1 MATVTGTKR
10 HLAIDTDTL
19 NTGQGANE
27 LYDMDQNV
35 LTTSGPT
42 FASVAITNNV
52 TVGGTVDGRDVAAD
66 GAKAATA
73 HGWGNHASAGYATG
87 DNFDNDG
94 TFASLRAQGTT
105 AGDVG
110 LGNAT
115 NESKATMFA
124 GPTFTGNAVAPT
136 PSSNDNS
143 TKIATTAYV
152 QTELTDLI
160 GGAPG
165 TLDTLNELAAAID
178 DDASYA
184 STLTTALATKLPK
197 AGGTMS
203 GAIAMGNNN
212 ITGVNNIQANG
223 DVSLQTS
230 TGEYALYGSA
240 NAQTQ
245 LYHNGIKKFETTSGG
260 VDITGE
266 VQGDTL
272 DIDGNADISGNLTLS
287 GTYPRILFTDS
298 NSDDDYSIIND
309 NGTFIVYNDTD
320 SSTAFAIAGN
330 NNATFAGDITV
341 GGTVD
346 GIDIATDVAANTA
359 KTGITSGQ
367 ASAITANTAKTGI
380 TSGQAS
386 AITSN
391 SAKTGITSEQASA
404 ITANTSKVS
413 FPGLGT
419 TSTKA
424 LAGNT
429 TTISSAQASAI
440 TANTAKTGITSGQAS
455 AITANTA
462 KTGITS
468 GQASAI
474 TANTAKTGITS
485 EQASAI
491 TSNSNK
497 TGITS
502 GQASA
507 ITANTAKTGI
517 TSGQASAITAN
528 TAKRGISSEEQEAI
542 TANTSKTGITSGQA
556 SAITANT
563 AKTGITSGQAS
574 AITANTAKRDA
585 RYIHYP
591 VIANFNGN
599 INSQQYV
606 PLSDGETE
614 GTSVTGRRDN
624 FVAPCNGEIVK
635 IIMRSNAS
643 LLSSG
648 RGVTLTGKL
657 HIIPDQ
663 ASAIEGTATATTTTA
678 ATNYKN
684 TLDFSEAEGRSFE
697 AGDRLL
703 VSLQAPLNAS
713 KNYYTTVVFKL
724 DQSSF

>member
-42 FASVAITNNV
+42 FANVAITNNV

-165 TLDTLNELAAAID
+165 TLDTLNELAAAIND
-178 DDASYA
+178 DDDYS
-184 STLTTALATKLPK
+184 STLTTALALKAPK
-197 AGGTMS
+197 ASPT
-203 GAIAMGNNN
+203 
-212 ITGVNNIQANG
+212 
-223 DVSLQTS
+223 
-230 TGEYALYGSA
+230 
-240 NAQTQ
+240 
-245 LYHNGIKKFETTSGG
+245 
-260 VDITGE
+260 
-266 VQGDTL
+266 
-272 DIDGNADISGNLTLS
+272 
-287 GTYPRILFTDS
+287 FT
-298 NSDDDYSIIND
+298 
-309 NGTFIVYNDTD
+309 
-320 SSTAFAIAGN
+320 
-330 NNATFAGDITV
+330 
-341 GGTVD
+341 GTVA
-346 GIDIATDVAANTA
+346 IPNIANVET
-359 KTGITSGQ
+359 
-367 ASAITANTAKTGI
+367 AITANTAKTGI
-380 TSGQAS
+380 TSG
-386 AITSN
+386 
-391 SAKTGITSEQASA
+391 
-404 ITANTSKVS
+404 
-413 FPGLGT
+413 
-419 TSTKA
+419 
-424 LAGNT
+424 
-429 TTISSAQASAI
+429 QASAI

-485 EQASAI
+485 
-491 TSNSNK
+491 
-497 TGITS
+497 

-528 TAKRGISSEEQEAI
+528 TAKVSYDKNLSNTNDIDLKATITDDRRGNYTILF
-542 TANTSKTGITSGQA
+542 TMT
-556 SAITANT
+556 
-563 AKTGITSGQAS
+563 
-574 AITANTAKRDA
+574 
-585 RYIHYP
+585 
-591 VIANFNGN
+591 V
-599 INSQQYV
+599 
-606 PLSDGETE
+606 GET
-614 GTSVTGRRDN
+614 TKT
-624 FVAPCNGEIVK
+624 A
-635 IIMRSNAS
+635 
-643 LLSSG
+643 
-648 RGVTLTGKL
+648 TLTL
-657 HIIPDQ
+657 
-663 ASAIEGTATATTTTA
+663 S
-678 ATNYKN
+678 
-684 TLDFSEAEGRSFE
+684 
-697 AGDRLL
+697 
-703 VSLQAPLNAS
+703 
-713 KNYYTTVVFKL
+713 
-724 DQSSF
+724 